1 MNAGDPMRVC
11 VVTGTRAEFGLLDPV
26 MRAIVRNARLRLQV
40 VVAGAHLLPPA
51 FTRREVEARYSVDA
65 GVHMQTPDRS
75 GRDADAEALGRG
87 VAGFAK
93 TFARLRPEWVVV
105 LGDRIEAFAA
115 AAAASV
121 GGVGLAHIHGGDRA
135 EGVADEAM
143 RHAISKL
150 AHLHLAATESSAERL
165 ERMGEARETIRVVGS
180 PAIDGL
186 DEIPPLDDDAFDELG
201 RPEAVLLLHPTGR
214 DESEER
220 ATCLRALRAL
230 RALEARRLVAL
241 HPNHDPGR
249 EGVLHTLQTNAER
262 ARVIAHLP
270 RPRFI
275 GLLKRLAASGGVL
288 VGNSSAGLIEAAHL
302 RCPAVDI
309 GDRQGGRERPDNVFH
324 ADDDPQAIARALDD
338 ALRCD
343 LSSMSHPYG
352 AGDAGRRIAEALA
365 QAGPVREHP
374 ARLRK
379 RCVY

>member
-1 MNAGDPMRVC
+1 VSAGDPMRVC

-26 MRAIVRNARLRLQV
+26 MRAISSDARLRLQL

-65 GVHMQTPDRS
+65 SVHMQMPDRS

-87 VAGFAK
+87 VAGFAEA
-93 TFARLRPEWVVV
+93 FAQLRPEWVVV

-150 AHLHLAATESSAERL
+150 AHLHLAATESSAARL

-186 DEIPPLDDDAFDELG
+186 DEIPRLDDEAYDELG
-201 RPEAVLLLHPTGR
+201 RPDAVLLLHPTGR

-220 ATCLRALRAL
+220 TTCLRALRAL
-230 RALEARRLVAL
+230 EGRRLVAL

-249 EGVLHTLQTNAER
+249 EGVLHTLQTRAER
-262 ARVIAHLP
+262 ARLVAHLP

-275 GLLKRLAASGGVL
+275 GLLKRLATSGGVL
-288 VGNSSAGLIEAAHL
+288 VGNSSAGLIEAACL

-309 GDRQGGRERPDNVFH
+309 GLRQGGRERPDNVFH
-324 ADDDPQAIARALDD
+324 TDDDPQAIARALDD

-343 LSSMSHPYG
+343 LSSMTHPYG
-352 AGDAGRRIAEALA
+352 EGDAGPRIAEALA
-365 QAGPVREHP
+365 QAGTVRERP